1 MTSRILLV
9 EDDKDLQELYVSML
23 ESSDYQIAQAY
34 DGGEALVRLEEAGAD
49 LIVLDIIL
57 DEMMGDDFYMR
68 IKQDGRFAGI
78 PVVVVSAL
86 PVERCQPMLEADPTT
101 VFLRKPF
108 RRKQLLEALER
119 GLVRDEEF

>member
-1 MTSRILLV
+1 MTARILLV
-9 EDDKDLQELYVSML
+9 EDDVELQEIYVRML
-23 ESSDYQIAQAY
+23 SFNDYRIAQAY
-34 DGGEALVRLEEAGAD
+34 DGVDALELLEDAGAD

-68 IKQDGRFAGI
+68 VKQDARFSAI

-86 PVERCQPMLEADPTT
+86 PAERCQLMLEMDPTT

-108 RRKQLLEALER
+108 GRRDLVQAIENGLE
-119 GLVRDEEF
+119 VR

>member
-1 MTSRILLV
+1 MTFRILLV
-9 EDDKDLQELYVSML
+9 EDDEDLQEIYLSML
-23 ESSDYQIAQAY
+23 EGNGWQIAQAY
-34 DGGEALVRLEEAGAD
+34 DGHEALEQLEQAEAD

>member
-1 MTSRILLV
+1 MTARILLV
-9 EDDKDLQELYVSML
+9 EDDEDLQEIYLSML
-23 ESSDYQIAQAY
+23 ASSAYQIAQAY
-34 DGGEALVRLEEAGAD
+34 DGGEALERLEEAGAD

-68 IKQDGRFAGI
+68 IKHDARFARI

-86 PVERCQPMLEADPTT
+86 SAERCQLMLEVDPAT

-108 RRKQLLEALER
+108 GRRDLVQAIER
-119 GLVRDEEF
+119 GLKVR